1 LSNEKQQEGRTLCCG
16 TTGSERKK
24 EGDQESTILDDPI
37 IMVVANTN
45 QGTHAYGGVL
55 TQRLEME
62 MNGGFEEPPPPC
74 IERSWEFALVSFLP
88 DVYVAASS
96 WSLSLAG
103 D

>member
-1 LSNEKQQEGRTLCCG
+1 LSNEKQQEGRTLCFG
-16 TTGSERKK
+16 TTGSERKN
-24 EGDQESTILDDPI
+24 EGDQESIILDDPI

-45 QGTHAYGGVL
+45 QGTLANGGVL
-55 TQRLEME
+55 TQRIGME
-62 MNGGFEEPPPPC
+62 MNGGFEEPPPSWN
-74 IERSWEFALVSFLP
+74 ERSWEFVLVSFLP